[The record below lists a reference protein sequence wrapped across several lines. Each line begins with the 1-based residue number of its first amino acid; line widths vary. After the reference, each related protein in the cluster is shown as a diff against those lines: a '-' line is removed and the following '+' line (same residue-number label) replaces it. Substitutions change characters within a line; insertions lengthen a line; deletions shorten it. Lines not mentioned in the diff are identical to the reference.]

1 MSKAVKRTTGD
12 GAPDDADN
20 ETTRFISSEDATETQ
35 VLGSQEALRGGYPGS
50 RPQDSRP
57 QDFDVEEVERTR
69 VISEQPFPDESASAA
84 AREAARQA
92 ETAELAR
99 REAEERRRQ
108 EAEQRARERASRERS
123 LGTVPPPVE
132 PDPTPVEVPRPVTD
146 RAFASLGLLVFRIVV
161 AGVLGVHGFQ
171 HLTQRAD
178 TLSMINQIGFPY
190 ANFPYANYLVW
201 VLGIGECLA
210 GLGILV
216 GLWTRAAGLG
226 AMAIGVLA
234 LVYVHWH
241 GFNIFETSGIAGEP
255 ALLVAAS
262 GFLLF
267 CVGSGGWGLDAG
279 PRRRRALRKATR

>member
-35 VLGSQEALRGGYPGS
+35 VLGSQDTLGGGYPDP
-50 RPQDSRP
+50 RPQDYRI
-57 QDFDVEEVERTR
+57 DEGTEHTR
-69 VISEQPFPDESASAA
+69 VIPEQPLAGDAGSAA
-84 AREAARQA
+84 ALQAEAAER
-92 ETAELAR
+92 AR

-108 EAEQRARERASRERS
+108 EAEQRAIERASRERS

-132 PDPTPVEVPRPVTD
+132 PDPAPVEVPRQVTD
-146 RAFASLGLLVFRIVV
+146 RAFASLGLLIFRIVI

-178 TLSMINQIGFPY
+178 TLSMINQTGLPY
-190 ANFPYANYLVW
+190 ADYLVW

-226 AMAIGVLA
+226 ATAIGVLA

-241 GFNIFETSGIAGEP
+241 GFNIFENSGIAGEP

-262 GFLLF
+262 GLLLF
-267 CVGSGGWGLDAG
+267 FIGSGGWGLDAG
-279 PRRRRALRKATR
+279 PRRRRAIRKATR